1 MLKIDTQPND
11 NCTLTMTVEVPD
23 ERVKPALEAAARK
36 ISKRY
41 PVPGFR
47 PGKAPLATVM
57 RQFGEQALYESAI
70 DELGQKV
77 YEEALDQ
84 AKIDA
89 YGPGAL
95 EHLELKPLVLKFNV
109 PLKPEVDL
117 GDYRALR
124 LPYEAPVVPED
135 QFNRVIED
143 LRDRQAV
150 LEPVE
155 RPAALG
161 DVTSL
166 DVNGFLH
173 EGLNPSDFLLSDKDV
188 SVQLDESAEWPMPGF
203 TAQVVGMSV
212 GETKKF
218 DLAFADDYSNDSL
231 RGQTAHFEV
240 TCKEVK
246 SRTRPELNDDFA
258 REVGEY
264 QTLDELKIKIR
275 EDLQKQAE
283 RQSEREYSDQALNQL
298 VEQAKINYPSI
309 LLNQEVDDL
318 LHDLDHRLREQRLT
332 LEDYLKIE
340 NKTQEQLR
348 EDYKPR
354 AEERLKRALVL
365 GRIVEREKLEV
376 KPGEVAEQTEK
387 LATLWGERAHEMR
400 QFLTS
405 DNSRR
410 SMTVDML
417 TDKAAKRLAAIARG
431 EEIPMPEPE
440 ASAEA
445 SAPEEPAA
453 QPESTP
459 AAG

>member
-1 MLKIDTQPND
+1 MLKIETQAND
-11 NCTLTMTVEVPD
+11 NCTLTLTVEVSE
-23 ERVKPALEAAARK
+23 ERVRPALEAAARK

-41 PVPGFR
+41 PLPGFR
-47 PGKAPLATVM
+47 PGKAPLANVI
-57 RQFGEQALYESAI
+57 RQFGEQAVYDSAI

-84 AKIDA
+84 AKIEA

-124 LPYEAPVVPED
+124 VPYAAPVVPEEE
-135 QFNRVIED
+135 FNRVLED
-143 LRDRQAV
+143 LRERQTV

-155 RPAALG
+155 RPAVLG
-161 DVTSL
+161 DMTVL
-166 DVNGFLH
+166 DVNGFLN

-188 SVQLDESAEWPMPGF
+188 SLQLDEAAEWPMPGF
-203 TAQVVGMSV
+203 AAHVVGMNA
-212 GETKKF
+212 GESKKF

-231 RGQTAHFEV
+231 RGQVAHFEV

-246 SRTRPELNDDFA
+246 SRSLPELNDDFA

-264 QTLDELKIKIR
+264 QTLDELKIRIR
-275 EDLQKQAE
+275 EDLQKQVD
-283 RQSEREYSDQALNQL
+283 RQAEREYADTALNQL
-298 VEQAKINYPSI
+298 VEQAAIKYPAS

-318 LHDLDHRLREQRLT
+318 LHDLDHRLREQKLT

-348 EDYKPR
+348 EEYKPR

-365 GRIVEREKLEV
+365 GRIVEHEKLEV
-376 KPGEVAEQTEK
+376 SANEVVEQSEK
-387 LATLWGERAHEMR
+387 LAALWGERSDEMR
-400 QFLTS
+400 KFLSS
-405 DNSRR
+405 DKSLR

-417 TDKAAKRLAAIARG
+417 TDKAVKRLAAIARG
-431 EEIPMPEPE
+431 GDIPLPESETP
-440 ASAEA
+440 AETA
-445 SAPEEPAA
+445 V
-453 QPESTP
+453 QPES
-459 AAG
+459 AQA

>member
-1 MLKIDTQPND
+1 VLKIETQPND
-11 NCTLTMTVEVPD
+11 DCTLTMTVEVSE

-47 PGKAPLATVM
+47 PGKAPLATVL
-57 RQFGEQALYESAI
+57 RQFGEQAVYESAI

-84 AKIDA
+84 EKIEA

-95 EHLELKPLVLKFNV
+95 EDLKLKPMVLKFNV

-124 LPYEAPVVPED
+124 VPYEAPVVPEEEFD
-135 QFNRVIED
+135 RVLED
-143 LRDRQAV
+143 LRERQAV

-161 DVTSL
+161 DVTTL
-166 DVNGFLH
+166 DVNGFLN
-173 EGLNPSDFLLSDKDV
+173 EGLNPSDFLVSDKDV
-188 SVQLDESAEWPMPGF
+188 SVQLDEQSDWPMPGF
-203 TAQVVGMSV
+203 APHVVGMSV
-212 GETKKF
+212 GEERKF
-218 DLAFADDYSNDSL
+218 DLQIADDYPNDSL
-231 RGQTAHFEV
+231 RGQVAHFEV

-258 REVGEY
+258 KEVGDY
-264 QTLDELKIKIR
+264 QTLDELKIRIR

-283 RQSEREYSDQALNQL
+283 RRAEREYADKVLNQL
-298 VEQAKINYPSI
+298 VEQIQIKYPPS
-309 LLNQEVDDL
+309 LLAQEVDDL

-340 NKTQEQLR
+340 NKTVEQLR
-348 EDYKPR
+348 EEYKPR

-365 GRIVEREKLEV
+365 GRIVEQEKLDVQANEV
-376 KPGEVAEQTEK
+376 TDQVEK
-387 LATLWGERAHEMR
+387 LASLWGERAGEMR
-400 QFLTS
+400 QFLAS

-410 SMTVDML
+410 SITVDML
-417 TDKAAKRLAAIARG
+417 TDKAVKRLAAIARG
-431 EEIPMPEPE
+431 EDIPPPSEATEPTATESATE
-440 ASAEA
+440 A
-445 SAPEEPAA
+445 
-453 QPESTP
+453 TP
-459 AAG
+459 SS